1 MSNSFEMA
9 WGVVKGQSSDFD
21 WFRPGWKRRIEGQR
35 QLATQMPQ
43 ERTGIWNELPRDTVD
58 RWLEEDLEDD
68 AMDNP
73 NPAVND
79 ALASIGEPNLT
90 SRKAG
95 GSFGNKIGSKLKGL
109 NRQRRQ
115 NWGDSE
121 WWDR

>member
-1 MSNSFEMA
+1 MDVFDRA
-9 WGVVKGQSSDFD
+9 WRVVKGQSSNFD
-21 WFRPGWKRRIEGQR
+21 WFRPGWKRPIEGQR

-95 GSFGNKIGSKLKGL
+95 GSFGNKIGSTLTRL

-115 NWGDSE
+115 G
-121 WWDR
+121 WDD